1 MNATNMDMVQD
12 RIPDTSLGKAEFA
25 KGASKPNA
33 YIVAPTMKKM
43 MIGLYIL
50 LILLGVGTGYILA
63 GEGVG
68 SIIRTAK
75 PTRIDTDTVVGITDA
90 QTFKDSAAGT
100 IEAGGLDGEGT
111 HKLIRVGGPTQTAYL
126 ISSVVDLDEFIGK
139 KVTVYGQTFAGEKAA
154 WLMDVGKIELEPE

>member
-1 MNATNMDMVQD
+1 MVQD
-12 RIPDTSLGKAEFA
+12 STPDTSRGKTESANGSSE
-25 KGASKPNA
+25 PYA
-33 YIVAPTMKKM
+33 YTVAPTMKKM
-43 MIGLYIL
+43 MIGLYLI

-63 GEGVG
+63 GGSGG
-68 SIIRTAK
+68 SIIPFGK
-75 PTRIDTDTVVGITDA
+75 PTRIKTDTTVGITDA

-111 HKLIRVGGPTQTAYL
+111 HKLVRVGGPTQTAYL